1 MTTKTKKAH
10 QHLEVIRRLEAQ
22 NYIFTQDPKI
32 ITEAVKLENGT
43 AFDKLFIRAQKIDSD
58 ARIMQ
63 RYYQTHSMVS

>member
-43 AFDKLFIRAQKIDSD
+43 AFDKLFIRAQKLT
-58 ARIMQ
+58 AMHALC